1 MYWVERIP
9 YHIKKKYNMKR
20 ILNLELLSKKQYDD
34 VLKNYQFAYDVEMS
48 GKERSELTEKR
59 IRTIMS
65 IDRPKTTE
73 YDLFFEQTRFELK
86 QAEGYMSSPK
96 FQQVKPSFYPY
107 IICLLNYKDKS
118 VWYLLETKNISKKS
132 GAANVEKG
140 KLPLQK
146 QHAKSI
152 DEGQITLTKR
162 FYDFAIELGEY
173 EPIIYHKDDLNLSE
187 KSVKKVFKK
196 ISSILNK

>member
-1 MYWVERIP
+1 
-9 YHIKKKYNMKR
+9 MKR
-20 ILNLELLSKKQYDD
+20 VLNLELLSENQIKQL
-34 VLKNYQFAYDVEMS
+34 LKTYEFAYDVEMS

-59 IRTIMS
+59 IRSIMN
-65 IDRPKTTE
+65 IERPKTTE
-73 YDLFFEQTRFELK
+73 YDLLFKNVRFELK

-107 IICLLNYKDKS
+107 IICLLNYKDKTL
-118 VWYLLETKNISKKS
+118 WYLLETKNISKKCGS
-132 GAANVEKG
+132 KNAEKG

-146 QHAKSI
+146 QHAKST

-162 FYDFAIELGEY
+162 FYHFAIPIGEY

-187 KSVKKVFKK
+187 KSVKSIFRK
-196 ISSILNK
+196 IASIIK